1 MPSIRPITFRFPK
14 DEKLS
19 PKGGKRSEA
28 LDRAAAN
35 LLRLATSD
43 IKDAELLAAGRN
55 PENAPLLLH
64 IAYRRMVDAVIATEK
79 GWPVPAKAIDV
90 GQLPDVNPLK
100 LAFAR
105 LSQMAKMPEPLTL
118 LEDGSLPRKF
128 DQDAFRQDVAAL
140 RKLAQELAEKFS
152 VDMLGDGPAS
162 NAVPMRPPPSPA
174 QKPGR
179 VEQISKPKLAPSKET
194 PKARSQPAATTPA
207 DDKTKRSP
215 IVIADSRSP
224 RPITEG
230 PHKVEGR
237 SPIEAPPS
245 RTKVTSA
252 AFWGLMDR
260 WALPDLA
267 ALRLIGHNGGLS
279 KSGTRLRFKLLEEEV
294 EMVKLLFEIDQAI
307 RNLGLD
313 PQSWV
318 DKPIKAE
325 PFAGSTPI
333 SYLTRT
339 RLQGT
344 QQVGRYILKNGLK
357 LSMASSP

>member
-1 MPSIRPITFRFPK
+1 MPSIRPITFRFPE
-14 DEKLS
+14 DAKLS
-19 PKGGKRSEA
+19 PQKGKPFEA
-28 LDRAAAN
+28 LARAAAN
-35 LLRLATSD
+35 LLRLASSD

-64 IAYRRMVDAVIATEK
+64 IAYRRMVEAVVALEN

-105 LSQMAKMPEPLTL
+105 LSKMAKMPEPLSL
-118 LEDGSLPRKF
+118 LQDGTIPRRF
-128 DQDAFRQDVAAL
+128 DHDAFRQDVEGL
-140 RKLAQELAEKFS
+140 RRLARELAEKFG
-152 VDMLGDGPAS
+152 VDLLGDGPAS
-162 NAVPMRPPPSPA
+162 NAVQMRPPPSPV
-174 QKPGR
+174 QKPSA
-179 VEQISKPKLAPSKET
+179 VANQSKPRLASPEA
-194 PKARSQPAATTPA
+194 PKARSNPSVTAPT
-207 DDKTKRSP
+207 DDKIKRSP
-215 IVIADSRSP
+215 IVISDSRSP
-224 RPITEG
+224 RPIIET

-245 RTKVTSA
+245 RTRVTSA

-267 ALRLIGHNGGLS
+267 ALRLIGHSGGLS
-279 KSGTRLRFKLLEEEV
+279 KSGTRLRFKLLEEEA

-313 PQSWV
+313 PKSWV

-325 PFAGSTPI
+325 PFAGGTPI